1 MGIIFDDNDRFRW
14 KIYYCTFLEQMLYN
28 YFICANFHLFWQ
40 TFTANVCPIIVY
52 IFKEPM
58 PRDLLTLFW
67 SSHPGPYIFF
77 KTQMWVFCED
87 ILKIDYENL
96 RVNGSTIYVCNHSVE
111 CSIWIRGLN
120 AVQLFE
126 NQIVE
131 NLVTWSL

>member
-1 MGIIFDDNDRFRW
+1 MYNSCCNLTEGQDKEHCVIWRYTVTIHFVYNSCCNLTEGQDKEHCVIWRYTINIHLGIIFDDNDRFRW

-40 TFTANVCPIIVY
+40 TFTANVCPIIFY

-77 KTQMWVFCED
+77 
-87 ILKIDYENL
+87 
-96 RVNGSTIYVCNHSVE
+96 
-111 CSIWIRGLN
+111 
-120 AVQLFE
+120 
-126 NQIVE
+126 
-131 NLVTWSL
+131 